1 MTESQEDEKRILNKD
16 KPEMNRGVELLLRNR
31 RRKPER
37 PKTFQVKFG
46 KLIAL
51 WNREIIFHFNL
62 LGHKKKIK
70 TLWRSAMS
78 ETLIVTLT
86 LMTLV
91 SILAIMV
98 GGMIGWM
105 ARQHSYETTPQVVYT
120 HPEMF
125 DENGQLV
132 PDEILALRIENNY
145 DINTEETEEE

>member
-1 MTESQEDEKRILNKD
+1 
-16 KPEMNRGVELLLRNR
+16 
-31 RRKPER
+31 
-37 PKTFQVKFG
+37 
-46 KLIAL
+46 
-51 WNREIIFHFNL
+51 
-62 LGHKKKIK
+62 
-70 TLWRSAMS
+70 MS
-78 ETLIVTLT
+78 ETLGVTLT